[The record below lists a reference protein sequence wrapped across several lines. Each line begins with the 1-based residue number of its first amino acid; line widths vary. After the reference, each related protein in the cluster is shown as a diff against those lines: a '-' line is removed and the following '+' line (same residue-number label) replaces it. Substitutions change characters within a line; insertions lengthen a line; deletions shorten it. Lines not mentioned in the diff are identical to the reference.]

1 MSRPDE
7 NQREPEEKLTRSFI
21 FPFEKIGGFFCFRK
35 ANREKLTTTFGIT
48 HGEIYIKKKGSIK
61 K

>member
-1 MSRPDE
+1 MSR
-7 NQREPEEKLTRSFI
+7 PEEKLTRSFI

-48 HGEIYIKKKGSIK
+48 HGEIYYIKKKGTIK